1 MTYSISEVSKKFN
14 ISPFTLRF
22 YDKQG
27 LMPFVKRDAAGRR
40 AFSDDDLDFVSLII
54 CLKQSG
60 LELEEI
66 RQFVEMTQEGDATL
80 AGRLE
85 FFERQVTLAQER
97 IEQQKQNIE
106 KLKRKVQYY
115 QVACDMGTEDYV
127 KDNFDL
133 SIFDPDIKF
142 VKAGE

>member
-40 AFSDDDLDFVSLII
+40 SFSEEDLEFISLII

-66 RQFVEMTQEGDATL
+66 RQFVEMTQQGDATL
-80 AGRLE
+80 AERLN
-85 FFERQVTLAQER
+85 FFERQVVLAEER
-97 IEQQKQNIE
+97 IRQQAQNIE

-115 QVACDMGTEDYV
+115 QVACDQGTEAGV

-133 SIFDPDIKF
+133 SIFDPEIKF
-142 VKAGE
+142 DKIN

>member
-27 LMPFVKRDAAGRR
+27 LMPFVKRDPAGRR
-40 AFSDDDLDFVSLII
+40 AFSEDDLDFVSLII

-66 RQFVEMTQEGDATL
+66 RQFVEMTQEGMPL
-80 AGRLE
+80 
-85 FFERQVTLAQER
+85 
-97 IEQQKQNIE
+97 
-106 KLKRKVQYY
+106 
-115 QVACDMGTEDYV
+115 
-127 KDNFDL
+127 
-133 SIFDPDIKF
+133 
-142 VKAGE
+142 